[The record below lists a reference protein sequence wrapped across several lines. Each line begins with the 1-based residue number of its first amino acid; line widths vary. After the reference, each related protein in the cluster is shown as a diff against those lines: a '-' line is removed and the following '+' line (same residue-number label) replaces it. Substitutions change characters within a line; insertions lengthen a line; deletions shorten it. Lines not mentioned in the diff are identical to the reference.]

1 MTQVCHQA
9 RRWHADSSK
18 PGHDQYQWEGS
29 KMNSLRETRLSK
41 REIQVLR
48 LVAEGLPNKLIATE
62 MWVTEQTVKFHMNNV
77 LRKLSLTNRTEAAR
91 WAIGQGL
98 A

>member
-1 MTQVCHQA
+1 
-9 RRWHADSSK
+9 
-18 PGHDQYQWEGS
+18 
-29 KMNSLRETRLSK
+29 MNSLQETRLSK

-48 LVAEGLPNKLIATE
+48 LVAQGLPNKVIANE
-62 MWVTEQTVKFHMNNV
+62 LWVTEPTVKFHMNNV

-91 WAIGQGL
+91 WAIGHGL